1 MKRILILLFASILI
15 NCSSSSETV
24 SSSKLSIS
32 PAALTLID
40 VIAGKFPGVE
50 VIGDNVANYLDY
62 HKNMKSYLDAKLY
75 LFKNLHKNTLESV
88 SPKILIRG
96 GSQSINYN
104 AYAVY
109 DVDGLLYTDYPG
121 FIDPQQIKSITILRS
136 LAATN
141 KYGGIARGGAIVI
154 RLKGT
159 K

>member
-1 MKRILILLFASILI
+1 MIRISIFLFSIILIG
-15 NCSSSSETV
+15 CSSTTKIL
-24 SSSKLSIS
+24 SSSKFKIS
-32 PAALTLID
+32 PSALTLMD
-40 VIAGKFPGVE
+40 VIVGKFPGVE
-50 VIGDNVANYLDY
+50 VIGDNVAHYLDY
-62 HKNMKSYLDAKLY
+62 HQN
-75 LFKNLHKNTLESV
+75 NLEST

-109 DVDGLLYTDYPG
+109 DVDGLIYTDYPG

-154 RLKGT
+154 RLKGA

>member
-1 MKRILILLFASILI
+1 MVRISVFLFSIMLIS
-15 NCSSSSETV
+15 CSSTINKRSF
-24 SSSKLSIS
+24 SKSKIS
-32 PAALTLID
+32 PSALTLMD
-40 VIAGKFPGVE
+40 VIVGKFPGVE
-50 VIGDNVANYLDY
+50 VIGDNVAHYLDY
-62 HKNMKSYLDAKLY
+62 HKN
-75 LFKNLHKNTLESV
+75 NLEST

-121 FIDPQQIKSITILRS
+121 FIDPQHIKSITILRS

-154 RLKGT
+154 RLKGA